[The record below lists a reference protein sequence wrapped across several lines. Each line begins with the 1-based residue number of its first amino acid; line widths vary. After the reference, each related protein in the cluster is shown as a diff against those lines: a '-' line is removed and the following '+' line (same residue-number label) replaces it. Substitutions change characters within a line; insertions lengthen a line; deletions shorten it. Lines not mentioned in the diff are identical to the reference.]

1 MIEHQYLLIVM
12 LLLIDL
18 RIGRHAYTQWR
29 SQTFSHGRAHYYFE
43 IISRAVRYLGNLV
56 VPRYWNKTIRASS
69 KFQRNDIIDF
79 SIIVALPSPETLF
92 EAKILAIA
100 TLLKIIACY
109 LLSQING
116 KHRNIVI
123 EQSIHGLL

>member
-1 MIEHQYLLIVM
+1 MIEHQCLLSVM

-18 RIGRHAYTQWR
+18 RIGRHAYPQWR

-43 IISRAVRYLGNLV
+43 IISMAGRYLVILV
-56 VPRYWNKTIRASS
+56 VPRYWNKTIRVSS
-69 KFQRNDIIDF
+69 KFQRNDIINF

-116 KHRNIVI
+116 KH
-123 EQSIHGLL
+123 

>member
-1 MIEHQYLLIVM
+1 MIEHQCLCIVM

-18 RIGRHAYTQWR
+18 GRHAYTQWC

-56 VPRYWNKTIRASS
+56 VPRYWNKTIRVSS

-116 KHRNIVI
+116 KHQNIVI